1 MISACPN
8 LAKNQYRKR
17 FDKVVKKIQCLLC
30 KKFHLVSR
38 SKKKR
43 RKKWKQR
50 NKIKKGFQIR
60 KAENEG

>member
-30 KKFHLVSR
+30 KKFHIASR
-38 SKKKR
+38 SKKKKNEMETKEQNEKR
-43 RKKWKQR
+43 FSDQ
-50 NKIKKGFQIR
+50 KG
-60 KAENEG
+60 